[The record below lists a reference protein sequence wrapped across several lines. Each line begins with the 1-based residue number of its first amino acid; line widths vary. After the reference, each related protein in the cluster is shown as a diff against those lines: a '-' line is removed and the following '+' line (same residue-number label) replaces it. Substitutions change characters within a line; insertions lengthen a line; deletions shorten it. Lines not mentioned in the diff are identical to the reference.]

1 MVGRSKR
8 QIFERNLAPFIFSY
22 LKKAAKYG
30 KIEYHQKN
38 YERRVNDDGRKEKI

>member
-8 QIFERNLAPFIFSY
+8 QNFERNLAPFIFSY

-30 KIEYHQKN
+30 KIEYQKN
-38 YERRVNDDGRKEKI
+38 NERRVNDDGRKEKI